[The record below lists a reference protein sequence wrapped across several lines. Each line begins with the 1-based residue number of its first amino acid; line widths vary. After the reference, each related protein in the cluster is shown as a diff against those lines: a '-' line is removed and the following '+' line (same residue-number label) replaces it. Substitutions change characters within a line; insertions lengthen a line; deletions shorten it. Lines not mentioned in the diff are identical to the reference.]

1 MAEMLHF
8 PQIPIKVTINEYVE
22 LAKSLSTPASGSFVN
37 GMLDTIV
44 KDLKAQGR
52 LDNKEL

>member
-8 PQIPIKVTINEYVE
+8 PQIPLKVTVNEFVE

-37 GMLDTIV
+37 GMLETIV
-44 KDLKAQGR
+44 KEMAAEGK
-52 LDNKEL
+52 LDKKF